1 MTEDWDSV
9 TQMVNN
15 LVEIIW
21 IFYQKNNH
29 WFIVTLATDDT
40 FEVKQFQNQ
49 WVQLDNVQKYDSSQG
64 TLASDWLRFKRPH
77 ISLVYCV
84 NLRRNFPVSRYG
96 QEMIDVFTVANFLVG
111 VKLKTT

>member
-21 IFYQKNNH
+21 IFYQKHIH

-40 FEVKQFQNQ
+40 SEAKQFQNQ
-49 WVQLDNVQKYDSSQG
+49 WVQLDNVQKKDSSQG
-64 TLASDWLRFKRPH
+64 TLASDWLRSKRPH
-77 ISLVYCV
+77 VSLVFCE
-84 NLRRNFPVSRYG
+84 NLRGNFLVFRYW
-96 QEMIDVFTVANFLVG
+96 QEMIDVFTVANFFVG